1 MVRRCAQTAASR
13 RVAAT
18 RTMALFV
25 SRQLKLM
32 DWVSRH
38 EFYITVTS
46 ATRGIRS
53 IGFAD
58 ELDRLLS
65 PDELMNGKL
74 TGTAARAVI
83 ISKNKAGSR
92 QLTLVQVGFRRR

>member
-38 EFYITVTS
+38 EFYSTVTS
-46 ATRGIRS
+46 ATRGIRC

-58 ELDRLLS
+58 ELDRLLG

-74 TGTAARAVI
+74 TGAVARATI
-83 ISKNKAGSR
+83 ICKNKSGCR
-92 QLTLVQVGFRRR
+92 QLTLVEVGFRRR